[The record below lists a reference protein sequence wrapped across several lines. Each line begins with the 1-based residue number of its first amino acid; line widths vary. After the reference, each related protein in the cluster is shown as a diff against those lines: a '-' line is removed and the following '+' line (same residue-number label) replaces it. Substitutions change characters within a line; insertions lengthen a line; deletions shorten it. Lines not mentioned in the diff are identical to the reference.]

1 VVIQFL
7 KKALTIPRI
16 QWSQAWVSSL
26 VYILLSTPVQSA
38 EPIAIIV
45 NENSPLTHI
54 SRTEVKEIY
63 LGEIRFLE
71 GMRIT
76 PVHLPEGP
84 IKDSFLSSVIGRTS
98 KAYKLHW
105 TKKVFQEGLSIPPVK
120 VDPGE
125 IIEWVGKE
133 PGAIGYAPKGLVENH
148 PNVRII
154 HIFEGRV
161 P

>member
-1 VVIQFL
+1 VVLQFL
-7 KKALTIPRI
+7 KRALAVPRI
-16 QWSQAWVSSL
+16 QWSQAWAWAL
-26 VYILLSTPVQSA
+26 VYILSSAPVQSA

-54 SRTEVKEIY
+54 SRAEVKEIY

-71 GMRIT
+71 GIRIT

-84 IKDSFLSSVIGRTS
+84 IKDRFLSIAIGRTS

-105 TKKVFQEGLSIPPVK
+105 TKKVFQEGLSIPPVE

-125 IIEWVGKE
+125 MIEWVGKE
-133 PGAIGYAPKGLVENH
+133 PGAKGLVENH

-154 HIFEGRV
+154 HIFEGTV